1 MLEILLEIGHL
12 LSTAPSSL
20 MLYAQ
25 KFLQSCLLAGSPA
38 VRNRAFSMSSK
49 SLCKNS
55 ADVSY
60 PESVYDHKKAIH
72 FPD

>member
-1 MLEILLEIGHL
+1 MLC
-12 LSTAPSSL
+12 
-20 MLYAQ
+20 AQ

-38 VRNRAFSMSSK
+38 VGNRAFSMSSK